1 MDEYIYGVHYV
12 DSSGY
17 IISSPDTISEKV
29 TYQQI
34 KDFISE
40 SPLWSH
46 AIAAPNMIAVDGP
59 YRSVIREQHEW
70 LLTLILP
77 VYRDADYQGLVAV
90 DIGLRELLSR
100 MPHLA
105 SRFDM
110 IDLNEMA
117 IPTFAYRPHKLTSEY
132 ADYHQVVFYKLDI
145 QSELSNFLTEK
156 SGNLLVVAL
165 VYLFL
170 TGVLIYLNT
179 RWDRQHYAQLAAR
192 DPMTGLLNRRGMES
206 FLKGKRHSQY
216 LAIAV
221 LDIDDFKQINDA
233 YGHDMGG

>member
-1 MDEYIYGVHYV
+1 M
-12 DSSGY
+12 
-17 IISSPDTISEKV
+17 
-29 TYQQI
+29 
-34 KDFISE
+34 
-40 SPLWSH
+40 
-46 AIAAPNMIAVDGP
+46 
-59 YRSVIREQHEW
+59 
-70 LLTLILP
+70 
-77 VYRDADYQGLVAV
+77 
-90 DIGLRELLSR
+90 
-100 MPHLA
+100 
-105 SRFDM
+105 
-110 IDLNEMA
+110 
-117 IPTFAYRPHKLTSEY
+117 
-132 ADYHQVVFYKLDI
+132 VFYKLDI

-233 YGHDMGG
+233 YGHDMGDRVICYIGEQIENHIRSSDAVARFGGEEFVVYVTAKEKEQITRIMQRIFDAVCRESL